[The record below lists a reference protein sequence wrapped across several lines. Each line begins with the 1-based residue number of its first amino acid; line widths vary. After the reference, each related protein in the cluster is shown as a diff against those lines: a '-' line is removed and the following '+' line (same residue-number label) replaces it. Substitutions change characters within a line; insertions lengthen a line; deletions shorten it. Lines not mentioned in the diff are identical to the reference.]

1 MLNYMVKT
9 TVYLRDHVVQRLRS
23 LARLQGRS
31 QAELIREALER
42 FVERES
48 GSFARPAPVGVGRF
62 RSGRSDISRRAEKL
76 LRQAARS
83 GKLAR

>member
-1 MLNYMVKT
+1 MVKT
-9 TVYLRDHVVQRLRS
+9 TVYLRDNVVQRLRS

-42 FVERES
+42 FVEGES
-48 GSFARPAPVGVGRF
+48 FERPAPVGIGRF
-62 RSGRSDISRRAEKL
+62 RSGRPDIARQAEKL